1 MPSKDKVRQ
10 RFDAILFDWA
20 GTTIDFGSRA
30 PVEVFHALFR
40 RRGFELTDQQVRQPM
55 GLAKDLHIAALLEVP
70 QLRSDWESRF
80 GVRPGQA
87 EVNELYAEFLPM
99 QHQILQTRTRLIPGV
114 VEAVQRLRDYG
125 LRIGA
130 TTGYVR
136 ALMEVAEPLA
146 KAAGYAPEVNVCADE
161 VSQGRPSPEMN
172 LLALERMGLEDPT
185 RAIAVDDTPV
195 GIQAGKAAG
204 MLTIAITLTGNS
216 LGLDEAELAAMSAA
230 ERQAAHD
237 EISESFRVTGA
248 DYSVRSVAEIPEL
261 LEAIS
266 EQQ

>member
-1 MPSKDKVRQ
+1 MANLGQ

-30 PVEVFHALFR
+30 PVEVFQALFR
-40 RRGFELTDQQVRQPM
+40 RRGLELTDQQLRQPM
-55 GLAKDLHIAALLEVP
+55 GLAKDLHIAALLEIP
-70 QLRSDWESRF
+70 QIRKDWEMRF
-80 GVRPGQA
+80 GVDPGQR
-87 EVNELYAEFLPM
+87 EVSELYAEFLPL
-99 QHQILQTRTRLIPGV
+99 QKQVLQTRTKLIPGV
-114 VEAVQRLRDYG
+114 AEAIQKLRTEG

-136 ALMEVAEPLA
+136 ALMDVAEPLA
-146 KAAGYAPEVNVCADE
+146 RAAGYAPEVNVCADE

-172 LLALERMGLEDPT
+172 LLALQRMGLKVPD

-204 MLTIAITLTGNS
+204 MLTIAVTLTGNS
-216 LGLDEAELAAMSAA
+216 LGLDEAELEAMSAA
-230 ERQAAHD
+230 DQKLAHD
-237 EISESFRVTGA
+237 QISESFRAAGA

-261 LEAIS
+261 LAAIAG
-266 EQQ
+266 QP